1 MKSTILKFTLIA
13 TLALLVVELQAQSP
27 SSTDGSSWLIN
38 GLIAAAILLFFY
50 AVISVSD
57 NLLIIEAKNMGVDTS
72 KVNMGL
78 FPSWSELVGSDK
90 PDYTEGRPV
99 KRLTKGHD
107 IKLSGAAAPKVVPA
121 TGVTRYAVQPTNFL
135 GLQPI
140 PKMEVEVGDTV
151 RAGDPLFFDKQMPEV
166 KFVAPV
172 SGEVIAINRGEKRSI
187 VEVVILAD
195 REQQYRSM
203 EVPDLASAGR
213 AELMDFLAG
222 SGGWTLIR
230 QRPFNALAT
239 PGKAPRDIFVSTF
252 DTGPLAPDLSLIVE
266 GNEAA
271 FQKGI
276 DVLSHL
282 TDGRVHLGLD
292 ARNETAPSATFL
304 NAANAE
310 KYFFKGPHPAGNV
323 GVQIHHI
330 APVSGAAPVWTLGV
344 QEVIALG
351 KLFTEGRFDG
361 SRVVALTGNQLKDTH
376 YVKTYVGANV
386 GELVAGNLKQ
396 SKVRLISGD
405 VLSGQQKSAE
415 GFMDMYDD
423 QLTAIEEGDQY
434 ELFGWLL
441 ALEPRPSVSRTYL
454 NFLFPNREYEANTNT
469 HGEKRAF
476 VVTNDYEAVMPMDI
490 YTHQL
495 MKSIVVN
502 DLEKMEGLGIL
513 ELVEEDVALCEF
525 ACVSKQPLQKILRE
539 GLDALRE
546 QG

>member
-1 MKSTILKFTLIA
+1 
-13 TLALLVVELQAQSP
+13 
-27 SSTDGSSWLIN
+27 
-38 GLIAAAILLFFY
+38 
-50 AVISVSD
+50 
-57 NLLIIEAKNMGVDTS
+57 
-72 KVNMGL
+72 
-78 FPSWSELVGSDK
+78 
-90 PDYTEGRPV
+90 
-99 KRLTKGHD
+99 
-107 IKLSGAAAPKVVPA
+107 
-121 TGVTRYAVQPTNFL
+121 
-135 GLQPI
+135 
-140 PKMEVEVGDTV
+140 MEVEVGDTV
-151 RAGDPLFFDKQMPEV
+151 RAGDSLFFDKQMPEV

-203 EVPDLASAGR
+203 DTPDLERASR
-213 AELMDFLAG
+213 AELMDFLAA

-230 QRPFNALAT
+230 QRPFNVLAT
-239 PGKAPRDIFVSTF
+239 PGKAPRDIFISTF
-252 DTGPLAPDLSLIVE
+252 DTGPLAPDLSLVVE

-276 DVLSHL
+276 DVLSRL

-292 ARNETAPSATFL
+292 ARQETAPAAAFV

-310 KYFFKGPHPAGNV
+310 TYFFKGPHPAGNV

-344 QEVIALG
+344 QEVITLG
-351 KLFTEGRFDG
+351 KLFSEGKFDG
-361 SRVVALTGNQLKDTH
+361 SRVVALTGDQLNEAH
-376 YVKTYVGANV
+376 YVKTFVGANV

-396 SKVRLISGD
+396 SKVRIISGD
-405 VLSGQQKSAE
+405 VLSGQQKSVE
-415 GFMDMYDD
+415 GFMNMYDD
-423 QLTAIEEGDQY
+423 QLTVIEEGDHY

-441 ALEPRPSVSRTYL
+441 ALKPRPSVSRTYL
-454 NFLFPNREYEANTNT
+454 NFLFP
-469 HGEKRAF
+469 
-476 VVTNDYEAVMPMDI
+476 
-490 YTHQL
+490 
-495 MKSIVVN
+495 IVVN
-502 DLEKMEGLGIL
+502 DVEEMEGLGIL